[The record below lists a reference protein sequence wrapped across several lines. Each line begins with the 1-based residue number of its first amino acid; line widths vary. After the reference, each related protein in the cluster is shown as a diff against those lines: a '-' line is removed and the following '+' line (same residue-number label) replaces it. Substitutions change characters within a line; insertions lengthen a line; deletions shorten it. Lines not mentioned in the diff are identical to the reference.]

1 MQGIS
6 LNTNVLSLLMQ
17 NQLAGTNGALSSSME
32 KLATGYKINHA
43 KDGAAQLAL
52 SEKLQAQISGTKV
65 AQENVQHGQLAL
77 DMADSS
83 LQNINNNISAIRDLL
98 VEAANGT
105 YSQEQRNALALE
117 AQGYLEQIN
126 SIAQQ
131 TSFNGLNLLD
141 GSVTELKLQVGANA
155 GEVLDISKAFTSAD
169 ASTLGLKATELAN
182 AFKSASAASSY
193 IETVDKAVDKTATQ
207 LASVGAYA
215 NSLDSTLENL
225 AIRQTNLESSNSL
238 IMDVDYASEVSKY
251 VQLQILQQAGVSLLS
266 QANTMPTLALSL
278 LAG

>member
-6 LNTNVLSLLMQ
+6 LNTNVLSLMLQ
-17 NQLAGTNGALSSSME
+17 NQLSSTNGSLTSSME

-52 SEKLQAQISGTKV
+52 SEKLQAQISGTAV
-65 AQENVQHGQLAL
+65 AQANVQHGQLAL
-77 DMADSS
+77 EMADSS
-83 LQNINNNISAIRDLL
+83 LQNINNNITKIRDLV

-105 YSQEQRNALALE
+105 YSQEQRDALALE
-117 AQGYLEQIN
+117 AKSYLDQIN

-131 TSFNGLNLLD
+131 TTFNGLNLLD
-141 GSVTELKLQVGANA
+141 GTVTELKLQVGANA
-155 GEVLDISKAFTSAD
+155 GEVLDISKAFTNAE
-169 ASTLGLKATELAN
+169 ASTLGLKASELEN
-182 AFKSASAASSY
+182 AFKSASAASAY
-193 IETVDKAVDKTATQ
+193 ITKVDEAVDKTATQ

-225 AIRQTNLESSNSL
+225 AVRQTNLESSNSL
-238 IMDVDYASEVSKY
+238 IMDVDYAAEVSKY